1 MTDTP
6 KIELWIDNREEQL
19 SNINE
24 RRQALEKN
32 GAFTLI
38 DKHLEIGDIIAPQ
51 KNICIEVKTIS
62 DFYGSITGNNHM
74 FIQAS
79 NMAANYENRNII
91 VIGYFTKLI
100 KGMKNYNE
108 AKTLAIINQV
118 LGAYISLMEKYK
130 VPVYW
135 VENTYQFSKVV
146 EYIVEK
152 TGESP
157 RPKELMRMKPNQE
170 DRMIGIYA
178 ALADGIGSKKA
189 EKIAE
194 KYSSLMNLSKVITT
208 TAREDFKKQLQ
219 EIDGIGETI
228 AERICLFLYKK

>member
-1 MTDTP
+1 MTE
-6 KIELWIDNREEQL
+6 KIELWIDTREEQL
-19 SNINE
+19 SAVNK
-24 RRQALEKN
+24 RRQALEKT
-32 GAFTLI
+32 GVFTIL

-51 KNICIEVKTIS
+51 KNVCIEVKTIS

-91 VIGYFTKLI
+91 IIGNIPKLL
-100 KGMKNYNE
+100 KGMQNYNE
-108 AKTLAIINQV
+108 ARIPAIINQV

-135 VENTYQFSKVV
+135 VEDTYQFSKVV
-146 EYIVEK
+146 EYIVQK
-152 TGESP
+152 TGECP
-157 RPKELMRMKPNQE
+157 RPKELMHMKPNNE

-189 EKIAE
+189 EKIAG
-194 KYSSLMNLSKVITT
+194 KYSSLMELSKIITT
-208 TAREDFKKQLQ
+208 TPRENFKKQVQ

-228 AERICLFLYKK
+228 AERICLFLYGEK